1 MLDSNLIEREIL
13 NQVVADHGV
22 KISILDAQIFKQ
34 YDVKVSYYKL
44 WDAKQKAIAR
54 IYGDWIQSYE
64 ILPKFI
70 LALQEANPTTVV
82 KFVKKIWLRKKY

>member
-1 MLDSNLIEREIL
+1 MSKDGKMLDSNLIEREIL

-22 KISILDAQIFKQ
+22 KISTLDAQIFKQ

-54 IYGDWIQSYE
+54 IYGD
-64 ILPKFI
+64 
-70 LALQEANPTTVV
+70 
-82 KFVKKIWLRKKY
+82 